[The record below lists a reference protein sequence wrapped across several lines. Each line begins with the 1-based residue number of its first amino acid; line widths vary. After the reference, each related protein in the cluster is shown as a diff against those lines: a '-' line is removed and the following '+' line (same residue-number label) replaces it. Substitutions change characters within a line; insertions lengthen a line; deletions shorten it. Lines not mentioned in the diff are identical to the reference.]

1 VTFTETGHAYKV
13 ESDGMIQFTKP
24 IPKISSYKIVNLSG
38 TEITE
43 EGQVESG
50 ELYIIITP
58 TIENGTIQSLTCNQ
72 ENTVELQ
79 SNGTYKVTVIK
90 NGEYTFTIVGNVN
103 GETITT
109 EAEKIELKSF
119 KIKTAFNTL
128 LITGNKTLENQA
140 TSPYVQY
147 IDKNG
152 NPIICKVLYDANDED
167 SNNNKYG
174 IQIVSIN
181 SLATVGLGT
190 VDTNYSSETNSFEK
204 AKKSYNNAVANLNKY
219 AIDNYLNTNLSPTNG
234 ARCIGSNPIIPNSEG
249 GLFVLPDNVQNSY
262 NDTAKGKINE
272 NFKNADRNYIEDE
285 TRLKAIS
292 SFIITNSSYYWFAS
306 RYIYSDSS
314 ETRFLMINVG
324 SNGIHSGEI
333 LCRIFSG
340 GSVYADDG
348 KERGFR
354 PVFTLSPNVKIAG
367 GTGIDEEHP
376 YILSVEKA
384 I

>member
-1 VTFTETGHAYKV
+1 MTFTETGHAYKV